1 MDTPSWSTTIK
12 RARERIAMDIPE
24 FARRSDVRPD
34 RLVAI
39 EHGEAVPTIGEL
51 FGIAR
56 ALRVDFEAL
65 LRGWESPEPEA
76 ALAFRSRDAAWGS
89 LSDADLVACER
100 ALTQARMLLEVNA
113 RLGRTRSARSGFKPE
128 EPRPDIEKD
137 VRDLSVLVRNNL
149 GDADGKLPDLVAV
162 CDALDVLIVEHHF
175 ASADVDAVAVTE
187 RGTGNGA
194 AIVVAQGSHAW
205 RSHLRRRVL
214 LAHELCHVLADPPE
228 GTADATVDFASDP
241 SEDQDAEPNRLR
253 YLPQQVSR
261 ERRARAFA
269 AEFLMPTAGLHRL
282 LGPPRHVHDYGD
294 AQLMVDQVR
303 EHFETPL
310 EIALNQL
317 WNRGFLAPIPD
328 LRTEDPR
335 ADLLA
340 YLRSSRVRQGL
351 SVEPVAPLRS
361 SLARRVQ
368 QAWGSDL
375 CSDAEARR
383 WLDLS
388 PFDPLPWSRA
398 E

>member
-1 MDTPSWSTTIK
+1 MDTLSWSTTIK
-12 RARERIAMDIPE
+12 RARERVAIDIPE
-24 FARRSDVRPD
+24 LARRGDLQPD

-39 EHGEAVPTIGEL
+39 EGGEALPTIGEL

-56 ALRVDFEAL
+56 VLRIDFEAL
-65 LRGWESPEPEA
+65 LRGQESPEPGA
-76 ALAFRSRDAAWGS
+76 ALAFRSRDAAWGA
-89 LSDADLVACER
+89 LSDADLGACER
-100 ALTQARMLLEVNA
+100 ALTQARMLLEGNA
-113 RLGRTRSARSGFKPE
+113 RLGRTRSARSGFKPDA
-128 EPRPDIEKD
+128 PRPDVEKD
-137 VRDLSVLVRNNL
+137 VRELSALVRSNL
-149 GDADGKLPDLVAV
+149 GNADGKLPDLVTV

-187 RGTGNGA
+187 RGPGNGA
-194 AIVVAQGSHAW
+194 ALVVAQGSHAW
-205 RSHLRRRVL
+205 RSLLRRRVL
-214 LAHELCHVLADPPE
+214 LAHELCHVLADPLGE
-228 GTADATVDFASDP
+228 DADATIDFASDS

-253 YLPQQVSR
+253 YLPQRVSQ

-269 AEFLMPTAGLHRL
+269 AEFLMPSAGLHRL
-282 LGPPRHVHDYGD
+282 LGPPRHAHDYGA
-294 AQLMVDQVR
+294 AQRMVDQVR

-317 WNRGFLAPIPD
+317 WNRGYLAPIPN

-340 YLRSSRVRQGL
+340 YLRSSRARQGL
-351 SVEPVAPLRS
+351 SVEPVAPLHS

-368 QAWGSDL
+368 QAWESDL